1 MKQIRNTIRKSPFLE
16 ENVQTFNNL
25 PWFDANFVYIAA
37 KPLIWSE
44 AEVDHVVMETSI

>member
-1 MKQIRNTIRKSPFLE
+1 MKQIRNTIRKSQFLE